1 MSLSPGTI
9 ERLKDVT
16 HQATALVIVDDR
28 PVGAAFFISEDLLLT
43 CGHVATRKTV
53 EIKPSGRPCR
63 PADVI
68 DTNDAAD
75 LALLRS
81 HRVQG
86 ERPVCVVL
94 DRTPR
99 QGDCFV
105 AGFPREDDLDP
116 GSEVFDVQV
125 HPRRDLEGG
134 DQVLEIEPGKTIT
147 WGMSGGPVVSVRSGA
162 VIGIIRTSKDP
173 VNALGGGATPVS
185 RAVGAFPLVAEIM
198 PMSTLAMVPWR
209 DAVGHDNWQELGKS
223 CNTEECIDL
232 RISGKRNRW
241 LISLDQ
247 AAAPRLDLTG
257 PDLGE
262 EVSEAIFSWARRRHA
277 RGVSEVA
284 LLGRLLGS
292 ALFPQGIADHLS
304 SLMGADSIFVR
315 LHVERNNDLA
325 EIPWELAAVP
335 REKNRF
341 LAADQQFRFARVV
354 DEPAIPAIPVGPK
367 SPANVTVLA
376 AVAQPARWKYP
387 EIHRLYGGEPYVW
400 PTAAMMCKRLR
411 TSIEHNGFKAD
422 LYESPS
428 QSDVRLALDD
438 SNRDGKPY
446 DVLHYIGTGQRGSDG
461 NAQIMFV
468 DDEGDESWEDAQRL
482 LETAAHTGVRLVVLE
497 LMPPPQ
503 GQDYEPLTHH
513 ALCDVI
519 GGTVNAVVLTHLPVH
534 PKQCQKFNDK
544 FYELLGQG
552 KSVETAVQLARYKL
566 MYDKPMDDAA
576 GFGWFTIV
584 TGPQSGI
591 RLVSLRPEDPMMSGV
606 PHLATADRAV
616 DITGE
621 PVEGRSR

>member
-1 MSLSPGTI
+1 MSLSPDDIGH
-9 ERLKDVT
+9 LKDVVS
-16 HQATALVIVDDR
+16 QATVLVIVDGR

-43 CGHVATRKTV
+43 CGHVATQETV
-53 EIKPSGRPCR
+53 TIKPSGRPCR

-68 DTNDAAD
+68 GTDDGAD

-86 ERPVCVVL
+86 EQPVCVVL
-94 DRTPR
+94 DRTPHH
-99 QGDCFV
+99 GDCFV
-105 AGFPREDDLDP
+105 AGFPREDDLAP
-116 GSEVFDVQV
+116 GSVVFDVRV
-125 HPRRDLEGG
+125 YPRRDLEGG
-134 DQVLEIEPGKTIT
+134 DQVLEIEPGQIIT
-147 WGMSGGPVVSVRSGA
+147 YGMSGGPVVSVRSGA

-173 VNALGGGATPVS
+173 TNALGGGATPVS
-185 RAVGAFPLVAEIM
+185 RAVGAFPQVAAIL
-198 PMSTLAMVPWR
+198 PTSTLAMVPWR
-209 DAVGHDNWQELGKS
+209 DALGRDNWQRLGKS
-223 CNTEECIDL
+223 WNIEECIDL
-232 RISGKRNRW
+232 RIRGRKNHW
-241 LISLDQ
+241 QISLDQ
-247 AAAPRLDLTG
+247 AAGPMLDRTG

-262 EVSEAIFSWARRRHA
+262 EVSEAIFYWARRRQA
-277 RGVSEVA
+277 RGDSEVA

-304 SLMGADSIFVR
+304 SLKQADSIFVR
-315 LHVERNNDLA
+315 LHVDRGNDLA

-335 REKNRF
+335 RERNRF
-341 LAADQQFRFARVV
+341 LAADQQFRFARMV
-354 DEPAIPAIPVGPK
+354 DEPAIPVIPPAPK

-387 EIHRLYGGEPYVW
+387 EIPRLYGGEPYMW

-411 TSIEHNGFKAD
+411 TIIERNGFKAD
-422 LYESPS
+422 LYESPQ

-438 SNRDGKPY
+438 SYRNGQPY
-446 DVLHYIGTGQRGSDG
+446 DVLHYIGTGQRGPDG

-497 LMPPPQ
+497 LMQPPE
-503 GQDYEPLTHH
+503 GQDYEPLTQH
-513 ALCDVI
+513 ALCDVV
-519 GGTVNAVVLTHLPVH
+519 GGSVVAVVLTHLPVH

-544 FYELLGQG
+544 FYELLGSG

-606 PHLATADRAV
+606 PHLATADHAV
-616 DITGE
+616 DTTGE
-621 PVEGRSR
+621 PVAGRSQ